1 MSSLDLTLMRAV
13 AREQF
18 RGATLTL
25 NPAVTQSPPAL
36 AAASMVR

>member
-1 MSSLDLTLMRAV
+1 MTQAISRYPVPELN
-13 AREQF
+13 
-18 RGATLTL
+18 L